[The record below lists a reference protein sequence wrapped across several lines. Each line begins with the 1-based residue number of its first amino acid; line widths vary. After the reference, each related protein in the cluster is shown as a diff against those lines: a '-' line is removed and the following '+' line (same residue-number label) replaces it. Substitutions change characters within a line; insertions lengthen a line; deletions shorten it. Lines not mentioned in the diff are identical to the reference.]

1 MFDHHLGEYVLEL
14 FRNIFSSKSK
24 FSIIFYNDVFLTSCL
39 NLWIR
44 SSIRTRICLGDFLNI
59 FYDGIHD
66 DGTPPFE
73 EACSYTLLETNI
85 FAPGHRPKRPKRK
98 LDRLPTI
105 HYQVLLLLVS
115 GRVRDFQAH
124 WLKNMQNPRFPHH
137 QATQPTKPV
146 AAAKEYRRAR
156 ACLAMRRASQYSRL
170 DPWGYLASTS
180 PTPDASG
187 KMKV

>member
-24 FSIIFYNDVFLTSCL
+24 FSRIFYNDVVLTSCL

-105 HYQVLLLLVS
+105 HYQVLLFLVS
-115 GRVRDFQAH
+115 GRVRDFQAPFIKKH
-124 WLKNMQNPRFPHH
+124 AKSKVSTPPSNPTNETSGCCKGISESSGLFGN
-137 QATQPTKPV
+137 ATGFSV
-146 AAAKEYRRAR
+146 F
-156 ACLAMRRASQYSRL
+156 SS
-170 DPWGYLASTS
+170 
-180 PTPDASG
+180 
-187 KMKV
+187 